1 MVYLIFTILLYVLGF
16 VPTYF
21 LFDET
26 TKQSTFNK
34 IWFSLFWPV
43 VSIIGFITKLI
54 SLFKK

>member
-1 MVYLIFTILLYVLGF
+1 MVYLIFTILLYILGI
-16 VPTYF
+16 VPTYC

-43 VSIIGFITKLI
+43 VSIIGFINRLI
-54 SLFKK
+54 QIFKK